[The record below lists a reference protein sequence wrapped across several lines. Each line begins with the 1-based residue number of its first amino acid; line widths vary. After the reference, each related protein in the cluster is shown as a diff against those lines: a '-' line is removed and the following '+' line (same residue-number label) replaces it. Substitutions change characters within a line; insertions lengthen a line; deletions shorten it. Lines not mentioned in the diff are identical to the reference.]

1 MGMDNIA
8 DMALFVLYI
17 DELFIFPHS
26 VCIEC
31 YKQDQKSNIG
41 DSILPWLQM
50 ENGLT
55 LTGQGAESALTFF
68 KRQFLQ

>member
-1 MGMDNIA
+1 MGMDNIV

-50 ENGLT
+50 EKWLNPNRAGGRIKLHFFV
-55 LTGQGAESALTFF
+55 AL
-68 KRQFLQ
+68 K